1 MLNIR
6 KNFFIIALIL
16 FAFTF
21 TGCRKQSVPT
31 PTPTVMPVENTNT
44 EVTPQA
50 LGEKTLEY
58 QFTANE
64 NGVRVFELDKDSAEI
79 EYDTYDGLG
88 EFITSINGQSA
99 DTTHFWAF
107 YLNGES
113 SQTGASQT
121 TLKQGD
127 VIKFV
132 YEEIKPFN

>member
-44 EVTPQA
+44 EVTPQT

-64 NGVRVFELDKDSAEI
+64 NGVTAFELAQDSAEI

-88 EFITSINGQSA
+88 EFITGINGQSA
-99 DTTHFWAF
+99 DAGHFWAF